1 MLKGAPHAPNLSGP
15 PSRHVS
21 CSRGRFSDDLTLVTP
36 ALFFQPERI
45 GGSIYT
51 ALADGTLGLDPEV
64 GAVAVGFDREFSYD
78 KLVKAST
85 YLTKPD
91 CLFLATNTDEKYM
104 VTGTQLHL
112 PGECVRDV
120 RRA

>member
-1 MLKGAPHAPNLSGP
+1 MHQTSRAPHHAMCQ
-15 PSRHVS
+15 SR
-21 CSRGRFSDDLTLVTP
+21 RRFSDDLTLATP
-36 ALFFQPERI
+36 ASFQPERI

-78 KLVKAST
+78 KLVKATT

-91 CLFLATNTDEKYM
+91 CLFLATNTDEKYI